1 MNPSARNPFLQT
13 GGPDVFAARA
23 SAAREETVTELQI
36 ELEVVADDEPSLVEL
51 DPELLVEQAPACVIR
66 SRDDEIT
73 EADGLLPRSALPP
86 PCPPPVVVRSLPPPS
101 LPPVRALPP
110 PASPPPR
117 RPSTPPAPRV
127 LRPPPAPSLPSWPA
141 ATQHRSAAPPRED
154 VTREHSVLPLRPQP
168 APARRRSEP
177 SRPSAPPVAFSMPP
191 VPSPRLGFTPTAR
204 AVSIAVGATLGA
216 LAFILTW
223 HSAAPASAPP
233 QAEVAVSVTAGDGTA
248 VRQARVMVDGL
259 PYCDVT
265 PCRIALLPGT
275 HQVDVTSDK
284 SGAKGVRTLELRD
297 GERTTLHFSLPND
310 APAATPTVATA
321 PEGIPVLRAPDLP
334 LEAAPQPATARAPTQ
349 GTTFAS
355 RPAPAPARPAFTGA
369 GAKLNL
375 NSIPISNVVIDGRPV
390 GSTPLIGVPVSAGTR
405 SVTFVHPELG
415 RRSATVKLDAGQ
427 HRAVVVRFD

>member
-1 MNPSARNPFLQT
+1 MNRSALNPFLET
-13 GGPDVFAARA
+13 GGPDVFAPRV
-23 SAAREETVTELQI
+23 SAAREDTVTELQI

-51 DPELLVEQAPACVIR
+51 DAELLVEQPPPVVR

-73 EADGLLPRSALPP
+73 EADSFPPRSALPP

-110 PASPPPR
+110 PAAPPPR
-117 RPSTPPAPRV
+117 RPSTAPAPSA
-127 LRPPPAPSLPSWPA
+127 LPPPRAPSLPAWPA
-141 ATQHRSAAPPRED
+141 ATQRRSAAPLRED
-154 VTREHSVLPLRPQP
+154 ITREHSVLPLRPQP

-191 VPSPRLGFTPTAR
+191 APSPRLGFTPTAR

-310 APAATPTVATA
+310 APPAAPSTAAA

-334 LEAAPQPATARAPTQ
+334 LEAAPQPTTARAPTA
-349 GTTFAS
+349 GATFAS
-355 RPAPAPARPAFTGA
+355 RPAPARPAFTGA

>member
-1 MNPSARNPFLQT
+1 MNRSARNPFLQS
-13 GGPDVFAARA
+13 GGPDVFAPRV
-23 SAAREETVTELQI
+23 SAAREDTVTELQI

-51 DPELLVEQAPACVIR
+51 DPELLVEQPPPVVR

-73 EADGLLPRSALPP
+73 EADSFPPRSALPP

-110 PASPPPR
+110 PAAPPPR
-117 RPSTPPAPRV
+117 RPSTPPAPSA
-127 LRPPPAPSLPSWPA
+127 LPPPRATSLPAWPA
-141 ATQHRSAAPPRED
+141 ATLRRSAAPQRED
-154 VTREHSVLPLRPQP
+154 ITREHSVLPLRPQP

-265 PCRIALLPGT
+265 PCRIALLLGT

-284 SGAKGVRTLELRD
+284 SGAKAVRTLELRD

-310 APAATPTVATA
+310 APAAAPSTAAA

-334 LEAAPQPATARAPTQ
+334 LEAAPQPTTARAPTP
-349 GTTFAS
+349 GATFAS
-355 RPAPAPARPAFTGA
+355 RPAPARPAFTGA